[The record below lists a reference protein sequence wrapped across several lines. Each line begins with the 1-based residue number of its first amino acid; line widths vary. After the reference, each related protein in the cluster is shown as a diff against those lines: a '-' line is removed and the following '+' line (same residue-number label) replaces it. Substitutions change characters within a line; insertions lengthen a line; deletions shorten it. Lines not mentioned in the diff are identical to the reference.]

1 MALLWLRQGRASVT
15 TWTGQAQILADDI
28 REPGFTAAEVNA
40 SAWCARVDPEATR
53 GLIGAAMAL
62 TSNDAG
68 KALWAAATPCPD
80 DASLLAAVTELE
92 GALAQLME
100 VARKLAAGCR
110 ADFEAAMR
118 QAQHARALMAS
129 DDDATRAEGAALLAE
144 AQRVLGDC
152 EAALEILD
160 ETGTRL
166 ANALNCLRKV
176 PDDLASTYEEPYQL
190 VHDGGQLPHH
200 GEFLTGVVWEAA

>member
-1 MALLWLRQGRASVT
+1 MT
-15 TWTGQAQILADDI
+15 TWTGQAQLLAADI
-28 REPGFTAAEVNA
+28 REPGFAAAEINA

-68 KALWAAATPCPD
+68 KALWAAADPCPD

-92 GALAQLME
+92 GAVAQLLKA
-100 VARKLAAGCR
+100 ARTMAAGCR
-110 ADFEAAMR
+110 ADFEAAME
-118 QAQHARALMAS
+118 QAQRARALLAS
-129 DDDATRAEGAALLAE
+129 DDDTARAEGAALLAE
-144 AQRVLGDC
+144 ATAAIGDC

-166 ANALNCLRKV
+166 AHALNCLAKV
-176 PDDLASTYEEPYQL
+176 PDDLASTYEEPYAL
-190 VHDGGQLPHH
+190 VHDGGKLPLD
-200 GEFLTGVVWEAA
+200 GGFLTGTAAA